1 MRTYRQ
7 RNKGQIKHRSKRIS
21 KRNTGK
27 IHVPMRS
34 TGRKYRPKKKGTE
47 QERQALLQKRE
58 LRRKRCIRRLSLG
71 LFLLLVFCTFA
82 SAEVEK
88 MRFPQ
93 VTTGMAEAG
102 IIRQDGREVEYE
114 YTVPLSALF
123 TGELG
128 YQVFAVFPQHTRFGI
143 SYSVVGLPTEVLAM
157 DEERAALDSG
167 MGVELVLSSDRP
179 LVSEMEVMVTNER
192 EAG

>member
-7 RNKGQIKHRSKRIS
+7 RNKRQNKHRSE
-21 KRNTGK
+21 RNTGK
-27 IHVPMRS
+27 IQVPKRS
-34 TGRKYRPKKKGTE
+34 TERKYRPKKKGTE

-58 LRRKRCIRRLSLG
+58 LRRKCWIRRVSLG

-82 SAEVEK
+82 SAEVK
-88 MRFPQ
+88 KLRFPQ

-102 IIRQDGREVEYE
+102 IIQQDGRKVEYE

-123 TGELG
+123 TSELG

-143 SYSVVGLPTEVLAM
+143 SYSVLGIPTEVLAM
-157 DEERAALDSG
+157 DEERAALDSALG
-167 MGVELVLSSDRP
+167 MELVLSSDR
-179 LVSEMEVMVTNER
+179 LLISEMEVMVCNK
-192 EAG
+192 

>member
-1 MRTYRQ
+1 MIQ
-7 RNKGQIKHRSKRIS
+7 LI
-21 KRNTGK
+21 
-27 IHVPMRS
+27 
-34 TGRKYRPKKKGTE
+34 
-47 QERQALLQKRE
+47 
-58 LRRKRCIRRLSLG
+58 
-71 LFLLLVFCTFA
+71 
-82 SAEVEK
+82 
-88 MRFPQ
+88 
-93 VTTGMAEAG
+93 
-102 IIRQDGREVEYE
+102 
-114 YTVPLSALF
+114 